1 MNGAD
6 DGTRTRDLLITN
18 QLLYQLSY
26 VGVALR
32 SYRPPPRLG
41 KINAAACL
49 ATPAAPAHTREPTFN
64 PMETLLRLLQQD
76 ATTPREDIARL
87 LNLSVEEVNSRIAAM
102 EKDGVIRGYQAVV
115 DRDKLDQNTVTA
127 FIEVRI
133 TPERGGGFDRVAQRI
148 AKFDQVVSCYLI
160 SGGYDLLVVV
170 QGGSLR
176 EVASFVSEKLSTIE
190 SVISTATHFRLK
202 AYKENGN
209 LFLSE
214 VNQDRLAVSP

>member
-1 MNGAD
+1 
-6 DGTRTRDLLITN
+6 
-18 QLLYQLSY
+18 
-26 VGVALR
+26 
-32 SYRPPPRLG
+32 
-41 KINAAACL
+41 
-49 ATPAAPAHTREPTFN
+49 
-64 PMETLLRLLQQD
+64 METLLRILQQD
-76 ATTPREDIARL
+76 ATVSREDLARQ
-87 LNLSVEEVNSRIAAM
+87 LNLTVEEINTRIAAL
-102 EKDGVIRGYQAVV
+102 EKDGVIRGYQAIV
-115 DRDKLDQNTVTA
+115 DRERLDKNTVTA

-202 AYKENGN
+202 TYKENGA
-209 LFLSE
+209 LLGSE
-214 VNQDRLAVSP
+214 VPEDRLPVSP